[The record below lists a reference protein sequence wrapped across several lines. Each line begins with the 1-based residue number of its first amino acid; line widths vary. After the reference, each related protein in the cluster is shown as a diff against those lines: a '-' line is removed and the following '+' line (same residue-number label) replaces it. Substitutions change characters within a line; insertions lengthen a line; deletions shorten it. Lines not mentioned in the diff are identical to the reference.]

1 MEDTVTKPSTAQR
14 LEPLLAITVVE
25 KDMSPRIVPEN
36 QKLKLATSVIKKA
49 TFRVIARKLTRVRV
63 GTVVKSATNA
73 ERSATLLVTVP
84 VEVLVAVSVA
94 AAAAAVTAAVS
105 AAIRP
110 VTLAVV
116 SDTFL
121 VTAARVRS
129 VTTVLDTDT
138 SVGTAP
144 SPRDALA
151 TLVAR
156 KDISLVTVPTRV
168 RRKHD
173 DSPVHLHFLSPISYD
188 DILRVMYS
196 FCLVYN

>member
-84 VEVLVAVSVA
+84 VEVLVAVSV
-94 AAAAAVTAAVS
+94 AAAVTAAVS